1 VSALDPVTTGQL
13 AATLPREDFRR
24 ILRTFA
30 ADLGRLA
37 DDFAEAVATADEEA
51 QRRAAHSLAGTA
63 AGIGALRLEAA
74 ARLAMSQQHGVV
86 PDTLAHRIR
95 DEAAAALAALS
106 ELAEVAPG

>member
-1 VSALDPVTTGQL
+1 MSALDPVTTGEL

-24 ILRTFA
+24 ILRAFA

-51 QRRAAHSLAGTA
+51 HRRAAHSLAGTA
-63 AGIGALRLEAA
+63 AGIGALGLEAA
-74 ARLAMSQQHGVV
+74 ARLAMEQDGSVV
-86 PDTLAHRIR
+86 PHDLAHRIR

-106 ELAEVAPG
+106 ELAEAVPG